1 MRVLPQ
7 ADPGTDPLLRARTT
21 GHYLWC
27 MARGQWPLLVLNM
40 VVCTVWMVSQALIPT
55 VLGVAIDRGIIGENH
70 TSLIWWCL
78 ALVGLATLGAIF
90 GTTWHR
96 VAVTSWMRATFRTI
110 NVVGDHVV
118 RTGPAMTRTV
128 PTGEVVSVVASD
140 AMRIANLYE
149 SIGQI
154 AGAVISYGVVATIL
168 LSRDTTLGLIV
179 LLGVPLVTLLLSAVL
194 KPLQRRQNAARE
206 AAGLLTTLGSDTV
219 AGLRVLRGIGG
230 EATFLS
236 RYDAQ
241 SAQVLRRGCEVA
253 PVHATLDA
261 ARAFIP
267 GIFVVIVTWQ
277 GTRLVGTGALNAGDL
292 VMFYGTAAFLAMPL
306 GFATQ
311 FVSHF
316 IRARIGAAKVLR
328 LLAVRSDLATSSGVE
343 HEPTTDSR
351 GDTPSAPAS
360 LHDPISG
367 VRIPAQG
374 VTAVVTHTPERA
386 RAIADRLARFGPDP
400 SPARWGGLPVSG
412 MPIASVRKRIIVG
425 DGDAT
430 LFTGRLR
437 DGLTLGQERTELDLR
452 EAIEVASA
460 DDVVAALADGLDT
473 EVTERGRSFS
483 GGQRQRLTLMR
494 ALLTDAEMLVLIDPT
509 SAVDA
514 HTEARIASRLG
525 PARTGRATIVFTTSP
540 LLLEY
545 ADTVL
550 FVDREASGNGAQ
562 AHPTDRVA
570 AVGTHHDLLAAYPR
584 YADLVLRGSAR
595 TVQA

>member
-1 MRVLPQ
+1 MRVLPR

-21 GHYLWC
+21 GQYLWW
-27 MARGQWPLLVLNM
+27 MARGQWPMLVLNM
-40 VVCTVWMVSQALIPT
+40 VVCTIWMVSQALIPT
-55 VLGVAIDRGIIGENH
+55 VLGLAIERGIVGEDRAAL
-70 TSLIWWCL
+70 TWWCL
-78 ALVGLATLGAIF
+78 AIVGLATLGAIF

-96 VAVTSWMRATFRTI
+96 VAVTNWMRATFRTI
-110 NVVGDHVV
+110 NVVGDHIV
-118 RTGPAMTRTV
+118 RTGPAIIRTV

-154 AGAVISYGVVATIL
+154 AGAVISYGVVAAIL

-219 AGLRVLRGIGG
+219 TGLRVLRGIGG
-230 EATFLS
+230 EATFLR

-253 PVHATLDA
+253 PVHATLDS
-261 ARAFIP
+261 ARAFLP

-277 GTRLVGTGALNAGDL
+277 GVRLVGAGSLNAGDL
-292 VMFYGTAAFLAMPL
+292 VTFYGTAAYLAMPL

-328 LLAVRSDLATSSGVE
+328 LLAVRSDLQTSTGVE
-343 HEPTTDSR
+343 GDSVA
-351 GDTPSAPAS
+351 GSTADIPSGPAP

-367 VRIPAQG
+367 VQIPEQG
-374 VTAVVTHTPERA
+374 VTAVVTHTTEQA
-386 RAIADRLARFGPDP
+386 RAIADRLARLGPDR
-400 SPARWGGLPVSG
+400 SPACWGGQPLAG
-412 MPIASVRKRIIVG
+412 MPIASVRARIVVG

-430 LFTGRLR
+430 LFTGPLR
-437 DGLTLGQERTELDLR
+437 DGLTLGQERSELDLL

-460 DDVVAALADGLDT
+460 ADVIAALPGGLDS
-473 EVTERGRSFS
+473 EVAERGRSFS
-483 GGQRQRLTLMR
+483 GGQRQRLALMR
-494 ALLTDAEMLVLIDPT
+494 ALLTDAEVLVLIDPT

-514 HTEARIASRLG
+514 HTEARIALRLG
-525 PARTGRATIVFTTSP
+525 PARAGRSTIVFTASP
-540 LLLEY
+540 LLLEH

-550 FVDREASGNGAQ
+550 FVDAVVFVDDSEAYQ
-562 AHPTDRVA
+562 EDRVA

-595 TVQA
+595 PVDA